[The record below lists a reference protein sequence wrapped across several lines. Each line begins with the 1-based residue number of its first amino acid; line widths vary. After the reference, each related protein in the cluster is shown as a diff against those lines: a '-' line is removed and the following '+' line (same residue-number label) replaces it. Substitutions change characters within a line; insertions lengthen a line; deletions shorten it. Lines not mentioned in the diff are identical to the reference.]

1 MPGYWDHPAWSL
13 LAHTLRDRPT
23 FQSTLLNL
31 HVEIKHVYCLT
42 SDPITGFKETS
53 LAKMQTKTSKRC
65 RKALQLDLVTCP
77 TASVLTQRR
86 DDSDSVC
93 RRVSI
98 QASNDLNHLQI
109 RRERIGDY
117 FECGG
122 WGRTKASACETSW
135 MQYRLSQF
143 LSYSPP

>member
-1 MPGYWDHPAWSL
+1 
-13 LAHTLRDRPT
+13 
-23 FQSTLLNL
+23 
-31 HVEIKHVYCLT
+31 
-42 SDPITGFKETS
+42 
-53 LAKMQTKTSKRC
+53 MQTKTSKRC

-109 RRERIGDY
+109 WRERIGDY

-122 WGRTKASACETSW
+122 WGRTKASACETPR

-143 LSYSPP
+143 LTYSTSIAKCHFELVDRRTTNIHPGQLSGGEIYRLTKLVPYMSVYRRAVVVC